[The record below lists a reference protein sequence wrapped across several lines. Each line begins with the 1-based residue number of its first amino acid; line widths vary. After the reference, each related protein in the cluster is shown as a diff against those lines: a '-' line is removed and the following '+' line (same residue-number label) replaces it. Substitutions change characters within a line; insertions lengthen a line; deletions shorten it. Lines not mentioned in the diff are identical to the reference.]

1 MTFPLID
8 RLTEEL
14 GYPLL
19 NADNYDSFLSEHETV
34 ALFFTENPS
43 RFPETLDLAVVLPEL
58 EQAFKGQFK
67 PAVIDTSCEKQLQ
80 KNFDFKVWPA
90 LVFLRN
96 GKYLGTLTRILDWS
110 DYMQEIPQILEATP
124 SRNPGLGIPVVTE
137 QRAQA

>member
-8 RLTEEL
+8 RLSEEV

-19 NADNYDSFLSEHETV
+19 GEENYETFIQEHETV
-34 ALFFTENPS
+34 VLFFTENPS
-43 RFPETLDLAVVLPEL
+43 RFPESLDVAVVLPEL
-58 EQAFKGQFK
+58 AKAFEGQFT
-67 PAVIDTSCEKQLQ
+67 PAVIDTSYEKQLQ
-80 KNFDFKVWPA
+80 KKFDFKVWPA

-96 GKYLGTLTRILDWS
+96 GKYLGTLTRILDWA
-110 DYMQEIPQILEATP
+110 DYMEEIPKILDATP